1 MIPVEHLHSPLIT
14 MITDHLKPLFVGDFS
29 KSLIKD
35 IAACLLSRFVLTY
48 IKTYIMSDWQKLI
61 YAGVTRSKSRLFG
74 EIGLL
79 PKKYFNMLSYMIR
92 TKMLLQIGRRE
103 TGQ

>member
-1 MIPVEHLHSPLIT
+1 
-14 MITDHLKPLFVGDFS
+14 
-29 KSLIKD
+29 
-35 IAACLLSRFVLTY
+35 
-48 IKTYIMSDWQKLI
+48 MSDWQKLI
-61 YAGVTRSKSRLFG
+61 DAGVTRSKSRLFG